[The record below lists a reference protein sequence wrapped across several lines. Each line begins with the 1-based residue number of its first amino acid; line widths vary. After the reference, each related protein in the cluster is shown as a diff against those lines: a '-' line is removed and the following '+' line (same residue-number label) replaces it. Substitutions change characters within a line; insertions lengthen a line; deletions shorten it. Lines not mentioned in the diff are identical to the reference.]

1 MGVRVKIHIDWVGAY
16 TLEEVRELT
25 NSDDYGI
32 YQIYGTHPI
41 YGSDV
46 LLYIGKADRQTL
58 GVRIPQH
65 EKWAYTSDVNNIKVY
80 TGHLGSN
87 EDVTD
92 EEWSRLI
99 DIAERLLIF
108 THKPAFNSSSINT
121 MSKVKVP
128 IEAHVFNWGN
138 HRSLM
143 PEVSA
148 FRYLA
153 TDSEHFATY
162 RNFGE

>member
-1 MGVRVKIHIDWVGAY
+1 VKIHIDWLGAH
-16 TLEEVRELT
+16 TLDEVKELT
-25 NSDDYGI
+25 NTDDYGV

-65 EKWAYTSDVNNIKVY
+65 DKWAYTSDSNNVKVY
-80 TGHLGSN
+80 TGHLGAN
-87 EDVTD
+87 EEVSD

-108 THKPAFNSSSINT
+108 THKPAYNSSNINS
-121 MSKVKVP
+121 MLKVP

-153 TDSEHFATY
+153 TDEEHFSKY
-162 RNFGE
+162 VNFGE

>member
-1 MGVRVKIHIDWVGAY
+1 MKIHIDWVGAHS
-16 TLEEVRELT
+16 LEGVKQLT
-25 NSDDYGI
+25 ASDDYGV

-46 LLYIGKADRQTL
+46 LLYIGKADKQTL

-65 EKWAYTSDVNNIKVY
+65 EKWAYTSDVSNIKVY

-87 EDVTD
+87 SDVSD
-92 EEWSRLI
+92 EEWSHLI
-99 DIAERLLIF
+99 DVAERLLIF
-108 THKPAFNSSSINT
+108 THKPAYNSASIN
-121 MSKVKVP
+121 SIYKVP
-128 IEAHVFNWGN
+128 IESHVFNWGN
-138 HRSLM
+138 FRNLM

-153 TDSEHFATY
+153 TDKEHFSTY
-162 RNFGE
+162 KNFGE